1 VPPIAAR
8 HDHALAP
15 TVVLGVTDEMKIA
28 HKEIFGPISVV
39 RAIIRSQGYRI
50 AGGATGTFLARLA
63 AVALPVSVSESLMP
77 VRSVM
82 ELLNHELADADHR
95 VEALVAEDPIVKRLT
110 SCSSV
115 GPITATA
122 FVAALPQRASVCWP
136 TRCRPG
142 DELSRSRASRVRD
155 WLHVNA
161 VTQKAPLLRRIAS
174 CAGAEAR
181 RQHRARIKG

>member
-28 HKEIFGPISVV
+28 HEEIFGPISVV

-115 GPITATA
+115 GPIAATA
-122 FVAALPQRASVCWP
+122 FVAAFHNVHRFAGRRGAAQVTSYLGLVPRASE
-136 TRCRPG
+136 TRCM
-142 DELSRSRASRVRD
+142 
-155 WLHVNA
+155 
-161 VTQKAPLLRRIAS
+161 
-174 CAGAEAR
+174 
-181 RQHRARIKG
+181 